1 MQLALARG
9 VRTDGA
15 HMQEG
20 RRSSQ
25 NEAVLVS
32 LVSTLR
38 DAQAGDV
45 YIYAYDER
53 HTVSRKS
60 PQYTNMTLVD
70 GKKRVVRTG
79 DIESSGFRRFVP

>member
-1 MQLALARG
+1 M
-9 VRTDGA
+9 
-15 HMQEG
+15 
-20 RRSSQ
+20 
-25 NEAVLVS
+25 
-32 LVSTLR
+32 LR
-38 DAQAGDV
+38 LGM
-45 YIYAYDER
+45 YIYADDER

>member
-53 HTVSRKS
+53 HTVSRKR

-79 DIESSGFRRFVP
+79 DIESSGFRRFTP